1 MYVCV
6 CVCRGK
12 LRRYCLPPR
21 RHAATLRTRHPY
33 PLVLRTQIL
42 AEGRTAVTAT
52 VVIVIVTEEEVDE
65 RGGRRGAVSG
75 EPPGRD
81 RSTGQEWSF

>member
-1 MYVCV
+1 
-6 CVCRGK
+6 
-12 LRRYCLPPR
+12 
-21 RHAATLRTRHPY
+21 
-33 PLVLRTQIL
+33 LRTQII